1 MISKNIGYIILEG
14 ETSNINSMQL
24 TPKTI
29 NGKVVGKG
37 ILQTANERNRNG
49 RWYCKE
55 ELFPQLK
62 SPRIIELLETGT
74 LIAQCGHPIG
84 PGTESLQVQSTL
96 NPVLRCARFL
106 QLWTEG
112 MDIWGEFVGTNN
124 DLGLAFDADL
134 KEGIRPAWS
143 LRALG
148 SIEETSRGAEVHNL
162 KVITWDSVYYPS
174 HTRAYTQ
181 GLVYESVVPGDRP
194 KVTESKLYSLSESAG
209 NNIELGSR
217 PNIIP
222 VTNESVIDFVQ
233 NQSHNMKFVKEC
245 CDFMYDSISVNESGS
260 KAILRDKS
268 TGDTIVIN
276 LESYVHNEIMNYAA
290 EMSKYYE

>member
-1 MISKNIGYIILEG
+1 MISKSIGYIILEG
-14 ETSNINSMQL
+14 ETSDGGSMKL

-29 NGKVVGKG
+29 NGKVVGQG
-37 ILQTANERNRNG
+37 ILQTANEKNRNG
-49 RWYCKE
+49 RWYSTE
-55 ELFPQLK
+55 ELFPQVK
-62 SPRIIELLETGT
+62 SPRIIELIETGT

-106 QLWTEG
+106 KLWIEG
-112 MDIWGEFVGTNN
+112 MDVWGEFVGTNN

-148 SIEETSRGAEVHNL
+148 SIEETSRGAEVKNL

-181 GLVYESVVPGDRP
+181 GLVYESAGVP
-194 KVTESKLYSLSESAG
+194 VATQESKLLTLSESAG
-209 NNIELGSR
+209 NNIILASR

-222 VTNESVIDFVQ
+222 ITNKSVVDFVQ
-233 NQSHNMKFVKEC
+233 EQSHNMKFVKEC
-245 CDFMYDSISVNESGS
+245 CDFMYDSISVNENGS

-276 LESYVHNEIMNYAA
+276 LESYVHNEIMDYAT
-290 EMSKYYE
+290 EMNKYYE

>member
-14 ETSNINSMQL
+14 ETSNGSSMTL

-37 ILQTANERNRNG
+37 ILQTANEKNRNG
-49 RWYCKE
+49 RWYSTE

-106 QLWTEG
+106 KLWTEG

-148 SIEETSRGAEVHNL
+148 SIDETSRGAEVKNL
-162 KVITWDSVYYPS
+162 KIITWDSVYYPS

-181 GLVYESVVPGDRP
+181 GLVYENAGTPI
-194 KVTESKLYSLSESAG
+194 VTQESKLITLSESAG
-209 NNIELGSR
+209 NSIILGSR

-222 VTNESVIDFVQ
+222 ITNSSVINFVQ
-233 NQSHNMKFVKEC
+233 EQSHNMKFVKEC

-260 KAILRDKS
+260 KAILRDKN

-276 LESYVHNEIMNYAA
+276 LESYVHNEIMDYAT
-290 EMSKYYE
+290 EMNKYYE